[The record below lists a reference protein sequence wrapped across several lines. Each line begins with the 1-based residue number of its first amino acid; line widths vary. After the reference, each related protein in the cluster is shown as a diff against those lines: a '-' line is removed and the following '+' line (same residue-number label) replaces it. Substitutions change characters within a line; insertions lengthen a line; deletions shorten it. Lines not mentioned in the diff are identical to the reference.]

1 MDVAHMAYTLSPRI
15 GSLLILLCGSA
26 LAEEGGSGHYFPGS
40 MSSFIDGIPSEPGFV
55 VRAQYIGYD
64 GDAAINREFP
74 YAGLIAGNVSA
85 QTSVFGL
92 TFLWAPR
99 WDLGDKW
106 SYAMTATVPWVD
118 IEVAADVR
126 APGGGPSVR
135 RRDEQSALG
144 DIVLIPAMF
153 RYKVSPDFSI
163 DTRLALYAP
172 TGDYEVGRLANTGKN
187 FWTIEPTVSLM
198 YFGQKNGRE
207 ASIFFGASFNQKND
221 DTDYRS
227 GTQVHIDG
235 TLAQHFPL
243 WKGLAGV
250 GISAFWY
257 QQVEGDGGSGAT
269 LGDFKA
275 RTNGVGPE
283 LSFVKSRENL
293 TVSASLKWLSEF
305 SNKNRLEGDII
316 WFKIVGSF

>member
-1 MDVAHMAYTLSPRI
+1 MA
-15 GSLLILLCGSA
+15 
-26 LAEEGGSGHYFPGS
+26 
-40 MSSFIDGIPSEPGFV
+40 
-55 VRAQYIGYD
+55 
-64 GDAAINREFP
+64 
-74 YAGLIAGNVSA
+74 
-85 QTSVFGL
+85 
-92 TFLWAPR
+92 
-99 WDLGDKW
+99 
-106 SYAMTATVPWVD
+106 ATVPWVD

-144 DIVLIPAMF
+144 DIVLMPAMF

-257 QQVEGDGGSGAT
+257 QQVEGDSGSGAT
-269 LGDFKA
+269 LGDFRA
-275 RTNGVGPE
+275 RSNGVGPE

-293 TVSASLKWLSEF
+293 TVSESLKWLSEF
-305 SNKNRLEGDII
+305 STKNRLEGDTI